1 MNLLICNFQIYG
13 LENAVMSGMRRMLS
27 FEVFSYDRY
36 SEELEHSDFSS
47 RIKSGSSDYAS
58 RLDDCA
64 NFQAVFVLVKRSVKE
79 SLGLERVGLM
89 LYLMDLPLNVGAFH
103 EIGSNGIVMNR
114 ALLEQVIGSACSR
127 REINSFVY
135 SILLH
140 EYIHTLGCI
149 DEAKTRRLTYSVSR
163 DVFGADHV
171 ATKMADAGP
180 WAYIKLNPISDSYE
194 HGRGIELVRDFEVP
208 EHRYIS

>member
-1 MNLLICNFQIYG
+1 MFGFKTSSSDAYSDE
-13 LENAVMSGMRRMLS
+13 LENSNSPTRM
-27 FEVFSYDRY
+27 
-36 SEELEHSDFSS
+36 
-47 RIKSGSSDYAS
+47 KGGNTDYAS
-58 RLDDCA
+58 KLDNCK
-64 NFQAVFVLVKRSVKE
+64 NFQEVFVLVKKSVKE

-89 LYLMDLPLNVGAFH
+89 LYLMDLPLNLGAFH
-103 EIGSNGIVMNR
+103 EVGSNGIVMNR
-114 ALLEQVIGSACSR
+114 ALLEQVISSTDSK

-149 DEAKTRRLTYSVSR
+149 DEAKTRQLTLSVSH
-163 DVFGADHV
+163 DVFGPDHV

-180 WAYIKLNPISDSYE
+180 WAYMKLNPASGNYE
-194 HGRGIELVRDFEVP
+194 RGREMELVRNFEVP

>member
-1 MNLLICNFQIYG
+1 MFGFETSSPDGYSEK
-13 LENAVMSGMRRMLS
+13 LENSDYPIRM
-27 FEVFSYDRY
+27 
-36 SEELEHSDFSS
+36 
-47 RIKSGSSDYAS
+47 KGGNTDYAS
-58 RLDDCA
+58 RLDNCK
-64 NFQAVFVLVKRSVKE
+64 NFQEVFILVKRSVKE

-114 ALLEQVIGSACSR
+114 ALLEQVIGSTDSKS
-127 REINSFVY
+127 EINSFVY